1 MCTIVIAH
9 RIHPEAPLLVAAN
22 RDEFYSRRGHAP
34 RILRDVPRVVGGV
47 DGERGGTWMGATA
60 SGFFVGITNQRTW
73 RVPDASLRSRGE
85 VALGVLSA
93 GSVRAAEDLLAELD
107 ADLYNDFNL
116 VFGDGETLRL
126 AYARRG
132 KGVTLET
139 LEPGFYVLA
148 NDRLGSKEFP
158 KTDHALSL
166 SRRAIDAPIDE
177 ALRILGEAMA
187 SHDLPDERRIPPPPK
202 GSPIPL
208 DVVKRLQAICVH
220 TTSYGTVSSTICA
233 AEPGRV
239 IRYAYADG
247 PPCRAAYVGYESLFY
262 G

>member
-1 MCTIVIAH
+1 MTDTQRPTNARGLDHDIDAILKAQHVNGAFPAGAEFSQYQYCWLRDGAFIAN
-9 RIHPEAPLLVAAN
+9 ALDVAA
-22 RDEFYSRRGHAP
+22 E
-34 RILRDVPRVVGGV
+34 
-47 DGERGGTWMGATA
+47 
-60 SGFFVGITNQRTW
+60 
-73 RVPDASLRSRGE
+73 
-85 VALGVLSA
+85 
-93 GSVRAAEDLLAELD
+93 RAAAAGNHTAAAERHQ
-107 ADLYNDFNL
+107 A
-116 VFGDGETLRL
+116 
-126 AYARRG
+126 AARFHGWVAR
-132 KGVTLET
+132 TLET
-139 LEPGFYVLA
+139 LEPGFYALA

-233 AEPGRV
+233 ATCDGGSPQPSPSEAADLVIERAEP
-239 IRYAYADG
+239 
-247 PPCRAAYVGYESLFY
+247 
-262 G
+262 